1 MTDNA
6 GEDAKR
12 CRTVAVIGAGA
23 SGLTAVKACMEEGL
37 VPICFEK
44 LDCVGG
50 LWSYTSA
57 IDRICVHRCTISN
70 TSKEMTYFSDFPMP
84 KEYPVFLPNKLVL
97 KYLQNYAQEFGILE
111 RIR

>member
-1 MTDNA
+1 MRILGSVEAMTDNA
-6 GEDAKR
+6 GEDAER

-37 VPICFEK
+37 VPTCFEK

-57 IDRICVHRCTISN
+57 IDRVVRSTALYDHQH
-70 TSKEMTYFSDFPMP
+70 E
-84 KEYPVFLPNKLVL
+84 
-97 KYLQNYAQEFGILE
+97 
-111 RIR
+111 